1 MIDQEYSRYVTEL
14 LMDQEQTEVMLSRRF
29 DAIQKLREMMV
40 LYEKEG
46 FLPELVETAF
56 CKKADF
62 ILKART
68 KAEIENILKPSIPR
82 YSCGRFSVD
91 SKYHVEEEELILW
104 SKTSLKA
111 PLIPD
116 GYKRYRE
123 LFEKYVQTD
132 RADSVA

>member
-14 LMDQEQTEVMLSRRF
+14 LMDQEQTEEVLSRRF
-29 DAIQKLREMMV
+29 DAIQKLRERMV
-40 LYEKEG
+40 LYEEEG
-46 FLPELVETAF
+46 FLLELVETVF
-56 CKKADF
+56 RKKADF

-68 KAEIENILKPSIPR
+68 KAEIENILKPSVPR
-82 YSCGRFSVD
+82 YSCGRFNVD
-91 SKYHVEEEELILW
+91 NKYHVEEEELILW